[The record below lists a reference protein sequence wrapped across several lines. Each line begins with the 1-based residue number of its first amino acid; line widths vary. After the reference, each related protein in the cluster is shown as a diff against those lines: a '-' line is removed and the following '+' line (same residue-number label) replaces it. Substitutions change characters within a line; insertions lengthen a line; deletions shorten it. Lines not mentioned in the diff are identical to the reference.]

1 MKGKISLLTRKIFA
15 TVIAVAMSIPPT
27 AFANANE
34 PVVYTENSSIMG
46 IRENKEELPRIE
58 NTDKTKLSK
67 DLGSYNLEIKANLDP
82 SLTKI
87 NYTIKAKRKEK
98 LAEDKQGKLSLS
110 LTKTPS
116 SNLNDLQLISAN
128 TENQTNEPD
137 FKAEGLPSLVI
148 TSKAKDEIIYELS
161 ADVNKAKDQR
171 SYKLILSLAEE
182 AKSEVLAY
190 NLKVEKGLSLK
201 DGQEVE
207 TVELVNEDDESPLIK
222 GEYKKE
228 GILGGLFASQDSIT
242 WEAFILNEEENQ
254 EITYDFNL
262 DKNQDP
268 TNSKIAI
275 DYYEPTDKGFEIKR
289 EFSQTIDFAK
299 KIKFEIPKGH
309 LAKLTLKTKVSKKN
323 TKVKSYSLNNG
334 VVKNP
339 IYIEGNEEEKSNDDE
354 EPAQKEE
361 NKKYQKDPTDKGT
374 VEVKPT
380 ESNVESNPEAKP
392 QGKDSQTQIIATD
405 SSGKEIKIE
414 EKNQPVEENKK
425 PQISAL
431 ILNRDSLIARLKAEN
446 KLTNQLETAIA
457 DLADILNSYN
467 EEKIT
472 DQDLKDFTKFLAE
485 RNQLAKAELKSYL
498 EAILSGL
505 NKQTNKAANINYDE
519 IITYAYPEKKEAK
532 PQDKKPEAKKNEGQK
547 AEEKPAPSKES
558 QEKTP
563 PVKKEEPKANQEDK
577 PLQNEKSEA
586 VKTFDKDLAN
596 LKEEAKKEPAKK
608 SGIFEGLKSL
618 LGQTDLQK
626 ADKELKKA
634 LADKKNTLED
644 IQKLLDSF
652 KSKYNLSKA
661 DQAKL
666 MDDNGDAIRALIEK
680 TGYTGGHVFAVRG
693 ANQLTDKEK
702 ENLKNKKFTVLTR
715 FNTSNAGGAIQDYQY
730 FDIHLDNKLTV
741 KDPSSLED
749 IKYNGRVIAKPK
761 YINDKGENKIRYDI
775 QGQIPENISILLKI
789 PVDYNTDNITTLDQ
803 DGNFTVTNKVSGLGV
818 KAPKD
823 LLPQKVDRYGNLAG
837 TIIEPG
843 RGDVPE
849 LIESDDKSY
858 KVDMDAY
865 GIPDVK
871 DGVLKGFNWKATVL
885 STVDLQGIGLS
896 VNFTTVKGSGLGEIQ
911 NLTMDGANVTATSNN
926 LTNHTGIVDSINY
939 KPNKNTRELNFTFY
953 TPVTNKQESYML
965 DINAM
970 ANGKVGAKRVVGRQ
984 GYPKEKVEVLT
995 PSRVGMNNRTSILGE
1010 FPNQTD
1016 AKWTITDQV
1025 STGDNGK
1032 LPLES
1037 RQLGGGQSISSGKV
1051 AVYGVDTKKNSP
1063 TYGQMIQ
1070 VGSDESV
1077 SSIPDKETKPQNA
1090 QPVGSIVAYEYT
1102 TNLDGK
1108 PASSIGGVVISKNQD
1123 ILVDQYWGLEKGIN
1137 MPAQI
1142 IKAVDP
1148 RKQEGQDGYE
1158 LGSIT
1163 LQQSTNDDSNRQFT
1177 IPNVRVW
1184 DIDNSGNATRVQP
1197 AIKQDLPKEV
1207 NGYQFVENYNYYRQD
1222 LGDYYIHNRGVVKT
1236 EDKFG
1241 NFNLHKVGPEGED
1254 VPNATFRLFR
1264 GGEAITNSKGKA
1276 EFKNINPGVYYLT
1289 EIKAPPGYKL
1299 AEDTKI
1305 IVEKNGKVR
1314 ATGPDAEQ
1322 TGDEG
1327 ATQYFKHD
1335 KYPLFMNLM
1344 SYATKE
1350 KDGSVT
1356 TYIYLKPDEGGGT
1369 NQNTRLSIT
1378 GYDNSR
1384 KLDVEVYDVG
1394 PSLRSGLRQ
1403 AMNLQTGVE
1412 NNIGGPALNQPNR
1425 YPIKGESNVYDTNTQ
1440 KTGYQ
1445 IKIPYVRFGTNWG
1458 FLVKVKGTPSTR
1470 DGKISYDWLTDGDY
1484 DFTKNNAKIQKTI
1497 TPADPNIA
1505 NETIITVKDKK
1516 FDTKP
1521 IEVIKVTSKK
1531 KTLGGATFVLKNPDN
1546 DEILKTVKSVSEEGE
1561 NKGKVDFGKMPPGDY
1576 IIEEV
1581 AGPEGYIESQLVFD
1595 VHVNE
1600 ASEVTYKPRFKNG
1613 VGTPVAG
1620 VDYWI
1625 EDEVVADTQTKV
1637 DVITVD
1643 QSMKLSE
1650 NNAGETGIK
1659 EGVWEAYR
1667 YESYTYRANIKLRT
1681 SEPGKRFEIQ
1691 FDPNLDF
1698 TQYVNQ
1704 FPEIKNNGQV
1714 IAKPYF
1720 NYDTNLLTY
1729 VFTEASGSGEVIF
1742 DLVIDGV
1749 IPSKFYA
1756 KNSGEYDFTNIVAPG
1771 QDNVKGNQTNTVHVK
1786 AFYEDYDSPPS
1797 GNAPPQAY
1805 YFREV
1810 YKEGKDWYVK
1820 AIAYYN
1826 PKANAVGGRMD
1837 ARTFSFNWMST
1848 NWQSGNIAKWVG
1860 NGNTPAFELK
1870 NVKVYSVQPTV
1881 NNFKQK
1887 TSEPYMPLS
1896 MGVRPENDPS
1906 IYRLELNQDINDRF
1920 VYSRQ
1925 GSIGLTYDAN
1935 QIKSTGSLIDSRPLK
1950 IDIPAISK
1958 NNEGY
1963 VIDQTFKVTDLDKFR
1978 SMFRAFVMQ
1987 NSDKGDALKS
1997 AFASKVNVNEASAEQ
2012 NKKEIPKFYKQKVMM
2027 ANEAYVPTSFKIRK
2041 YNEADKT
2048 KNLAG
2053 AIFTLTNKDTGKSIA
2068 KKTGDDGIL
2077 TFDKLLPGVY
2087 RLLETQAPKGFIKSD
2102 KRWLVNV
2109 AKDGIVTITE
2119 VGFNSDGTSIIGK
2132 DLTLEVANKPEG
2144 QDFVVYKKGDQG
2156 QALAGAKFVI
2166 KKKDGKNYTEVGTGE
2181 SDINGLV
2188 KFKNTTGA
2196 DLKLTDGIYLLEETD
2211 PPTGYKKLDKKWVL
2225 VVGDNKVKVYDY
2237 IEGPDEETSSKANL
2251 SLLNEEGTHWVDM
2264 SKRSPAKFSGLNDP
2278 RWKGY
2283 INNSPIP
2290 YKLGTRI
2297 IGINKGAAQPY
2308 VIQRFVINPEAKNMG
2323 PSKVQIHRQPLWISN
2338 SDWYQGN
2345 EAYKVFELDKAVTEN
2360 VEDIKL
2366 EHYIAKELN
2375 LTASKVTKQGE
2386 TPERMEL
2393 NLPATTKPIIIDVK
2407 VPYKNE
2413 SEGVGLGIDYWE
2425 NVGTYNEKVYWKPDF
2440 YESVT
2445 DIPEGDEVTS
2455 NTQAGN
2461 IIGAYVSEGSLD
2473 VANERNRHEF
2483 EFTKVRET
2491 DLDGLSG
2498 ATFKLTGFEPK
2509 TETKWGKSGQDGKVS
2524 FKGLLPGKYKLEE
2537 EGAPQGYDGS
2547 NTDWTVTILED
2558 GKVYIKDNNPSNTVP
2573 NKNPEAQWQK
2583 VDVANS
2589 TMINKSD
2596 SVREEYKQNADKKIK
2611 THIIRI
2617 NKATKRIRQ
2626 VYVLNRLT
2634 ENLLDPTLELHS
2646 YPEKWD
2652 ITDKNTNIMSVT
2664 EVGQNATPD
2673 NLGKI
2678 GANVQYSTEI
2688 ISKKNHS
2695 RLVIKPKI
2703 SGEKTIAVV
2712 IETDLKDSAEIGGIG
2727 TGMDYNNQGNQYWG
2741 AELYKNLND
2750 FVLEQVEHPTVDK
2763 NTKLIIDGKDKSNEA
2778 QSTLRSANEETPAL
2792 LARENGILV
2801 RNYAFRS
2808 MDNDV
2813 TDLTSPLSSLK
2824 ARSASL
2830 NSFGGLAPRMARS
2843 IAPRSMTYSTRV
2855 ARAPRAEGVW
2865 EKVDPDSS
2873 TGRAGVAHSTDFME
2887 TKITEINKDKDRFK
2901 QSFLFKPKN
2910 GVTFD
2915 RKIEFHREPEKNK
2928 SGGGLDFRLTNGPVP
2943 VSSINVYEVDAGSTV
2958 DNISGKSLIT
2968 SIKPNQAR
2976 QPGTNIMRVYATIPS
2991 RIKGTILMEIE
3002 APYAEDGTLGIGADY
3017 QYDNP
3022 PASQFDKTKQWKDWA
3037 ADSYSTETKVNDKIQ
3052 ETTYSLTLN
3061 TPDGNGSLQVKVNG
3075 QLGKTTGIKQ
3085 GDQVEITAVPNQ
3097 EYKLGKLYLDD
3108 HAVVT
3113 NNNQFT
3119 FNMPAKDVKVRAE
3132 FMPILYDVT
3141 VIGNILHGK
3150 ITPNVNKAKAG
3161 EEVTVN
3167 VEPDPGYELTK
3178 LEYETEDS
3186 IDPVPIVGNK
3196 FTMPKS
3202 NVRLNATF
3210 EKSQVVPQT
3219 YKITTIKTTG
3229 GSIIAQ
3235 PNAKANETVR
3245 IQINPG
3251 VGNYSLVDGQVDVRT
3266 SDNSPVPVSYDDQ
3279 GPYFTMP
3286 ASDVTVSGQFQ
3297 RADLNNGYVVRIQD
3311 TANGRV
3317 TANPNRAW
3325 GGKEVTLTPSP
3336 ADGYKLKSWFAV
3348 SNGSRVQITDNKF
3361 KMPDGEVYIIPTFER
3376 DFDRKYTIGTDVSE
3390 GGTATPT
3397 QSSATAGQPIGMDIR
3412 PEEGYR
3418 LESVNVI
3425 DEHEIKA
3432 ADYNFLHNSF
3442 SMPAKNVIVKVT
3454 FKKIEYTIT
3463 KEQTEGGTVSI
3474 DKSTATKG
3482 ETVTIT
3488 VTPKEG
3494 YEVGQVTG
3502 DNIPIRLVDGKYP
3515 FKMPARDVTIRVT
3528 FNKKEVKPAQRY
3540 LIGVDGN
3547 PNRKVVVYTRTAP
3560 NESEAGKLVEFTVT
3574 PDPDYV
3580 ITDVYVKKLDGSGR
3594 NVEPLK
3600 QDGNKYSFTMPNTN
3614 VNIYA
3619 NVQYEQPPQGT
3630 LLVGINPNIT
3640 NGSVTTEPRRPY
3652 PNDKVRIT
3660 ATPKQDYSLESL
3672 SVTKQYGGTVD
3683 VKNDEQGPYFI
3694 MPDENVT
3701 VYATFRQGAAP
3712 NPDIPDVKPDDNEL
3726 GYLIYDPSNP
3736 NKIIKKKAMLTNRLA
3751 GLELKVYKKNINGRT
3766 LEGGEFKLFKTEAD
3780 YKTED
3785 KNFTPIT
3792 AVSGLDGRILFKD
3805 KDNQPVKLQKGYYV
3819 LEEINPPLGYKKASS
3834 KWKIE
3839 VKDDQGKMHATYFG
3853 PSQTPSQY
3861 LLSEKSKLQDD
3872 RLNTNLAIRTASKI
3886 THIDPDAKTFVQR
3899 VIIDLRGYTKTDKV
3913 NVQITPKY
3921 KRVEKDRP
3929 GVKPDTIEE
3938 GLKTAYRTTYKISK
3952 PDETLDTDYIL
3963 GYYDLSKPGVSMVNT
3978 ARWRPFDWGFDED
3991 QLNLDP
3997 GEVYF
4002 IDIEGYYDESLISGM
4017 AVNEKDVNGKPVAPH
4032 KNTKIKPED
4041 LAKLEMDI
4049 KFYEGARSFY
4059 QAVYNEKT
4067 QKIEWKTFPKASY
4080 QAGAAALANI
4090 KPKGW
4095 SDEYYNDRYQNWVG
4109 LEGGEIRPAF
4119 ANETLLK
4126 TLSTKADISGLYTTD
4141 NPKDKLEIPK
4151 EGLDIINDEETY
4163 NITFSKHGRDGEKS
4177 EGWESNGKKVT
4188 ENRLEGA
4195 IFKLQQYIQNDY
4207 VDVPGSYVSSAF
4219 NGYFGFRGLKPGRYR
4234 LVEVEAPKGYR
4245 PIRDAILYMTVS
4257 YEEPKTNVETG
4268 EITKGRGRI
4277 TLEYDNGNGIIEYN
4291 PAATTVEQ
4299 GKLVDY
4305 VTSATAKNMGKI
4317 INEKP
4322 GQGKVRINKEDGKGK
4337 PLAGAKFRLT
4347 RLGTDADTNP
4357 DSTGNED
4364 GGYIA
4369 TSENLNETATA
4380 TVAKKDEVNPVVKNG
4395 KVLTLDPVR
4404 VGAKKIN
4411 GETISNAKV
4420 TVTFPGGKTV
4430 EIKTP
4435 NSGKFT
4441 VDVPRDIVLKENDII
4456 TASINE
4462 LGVAIFDKLP
4472 IGNYILE
4479 EIESPKGHKSNGQK
4493 WRFTVGGDG
4502 LDPYVNDTS
4511 TGGKDLTDKINLDD
4525 VNIKVQKTLD
4535 DDKTDTETSVH
4546 PHKAQSIG
4554 ITAKFKVPVDQE
4566 INPGDHFTV
4575 KLTKSVDLYGIYK
4588 DKPLGSLDIFADG
4601 VGTIAKAKYAK
4612 DTNTITYTFTEYAKT
4627 YTLTEFKTNLA
4638 TWINLDEIK
4647 KSTQNVKVG
4656 IGLGDKVSESKNYDV
4671 VYDIPAETSR
4681 HPYKYTEY
4689 YRYWYGTDY
4698 QTYDYWHN
4706 LTGKITEMDKT
4717 TGEFTQYYYIN
4728 RMKDKGWKNW
4738 TFRYNPYSS
4747 DETNTKRLSY
4757 ANVRVMKLNNNSE
4770 ANIEKSMPESF
4781 ALDINKDANLT
4792 EIYNQRFDRMGA
4804 TSFNFSGYED
4814 GKQPKGYM
4822 PNAGSDEGDSYIV
4835 EVKGKIPLSEIKEFE
4850 SVASIIV
4857 RGYTIAA
4864 RWDLARFEENKA
4876 VASAQL
4882 IIQAV
4887 NPENEIK
4894 FKKQDVDGNALK
4906 GAKFALYKKNGES
4919 WQKETDSEKTSG
4931 EDGIITYEKLSPGDY
4946 ALVEEEAPPGY
4957 NKIEGHVVEFN
4968 VSKIGLIT
4976 RKVKKAKPVGN
4987 KQGDTSETSDKP
4999 EDLIDEL
5006 IGDIPVDVV
5015 NFRNVDFVKLDK
5027 NNKTKKLANAKFAVY
5042 YKEGENDNY
5051 QEYKVKTT
5059 ENNEEVEKPLVVT
5072 SDNEGKFKLALN
5084 KNGYYALK
5092 EIDPPSGYARI
5103 NDYIH
5108 EFMIKD
5114 GRTLAKV
5121 ANPLKSSYYKS
5132 GKGYITSEVLAVD
5145 KENNTFKQ
5153 RLIINPDHK
5162 ELTMKEAESYLRI
5175 MENGWEIQP
5184 RDGANQDQKGGKIM
5198 VAVLKK
5204 DGNKTIDG
5212 LEAKDFAP
5220 HYAATSGRVGDNIGS
5235 RYSLRDLYGLLNG
5248 KVSTTDTLVV
5258 EYTGQ
5263 LKPESIKKDTNTQV
5277 ETLLPVNQL
5286 EDIILD
5292 YTVISELKYK
5302 LDLTNLAKEG
5312 PAYVDVNVAKTSP
5325 TEIENEEIHKI
5336 KFKKVDAIAKE
5347 DGTKTPLEGAEF
5359 ELWYKE
5365 KESDKKVKLNLYT
5378 KGNEKMWFKDGETV
5392 PAGYIGSTDKITSP
5406 QDGIVELDGLYKP
5419 GYYFIKEVKAPK
5431 GYSLPLTEDKIV
5443 KEFVIKKGKVYQKDD
5458 LEAETET
5465 KKPMMKVSRKKENNN
5480 VHYTFEINP
5489 EGKAVA
5495 NKDARLIFENAK
5507 LGSPVSLKVTYGNTS
5522 EVLSTDE
5529 FKGEIDLSKYFL
5541 AINEKTLSTSNTKIT
5556 IDYVASPSG
5565 TDEITVK
5572 SVLKGVNDT
5581 DIEINDTFSMKALET
5596 SASES
5601 QGKSY
5606 AYKPYEEPKADNSN
5620 LVEIENRKVELPKAR
5635 GTGNILTYTLAG
5647 LAVMLFGVY
5656 VYYRKKKVVA

>member
-98 LAEDKQGKLSLS
+98 LAEDKQGRLSLS

-361 NKKYQKDPTDKGT
+361 NKKYQKDPTDQGT
-374 VEVKPT
+374 VEVKPSET
-380 ESNVESNPEAKP
+380 KVEPNPEAKP

-472 DQDLKDFTKFLAE
+472 DQDLKDFTKSLAE
-485 RNQLAKAELKSYL
+485 RNQLAKADLKSYL

-505 NKQTNKAANINYDE
+505 NKQTNRAANINYDE

-652 KSKYNLSKA
+652 KTKYKLSKA

-775 QGQIPENISILLKI
+775 QGKIPENISILLKI

-871 DGVLKGFNWKATVL
+871 DGMLKGFNWKATVL

-1236 EDKFG
+1236 EEKFG
-1241 NFNLHKVGPEGED
+1241 NFTLHKVGPDKED

-1264 GGEAITNSKGKA
+1264 GGEAITNSEGKA

-1531 KTLGGATFVLKNPDN
+1531 ETLGGATFVLKNPDN
-1546 DEILKTVKSVSEEGE
+1546 DEILKTVKSVSEAGD

-1667 YESYTYRANIKLRT
+1667 YESYTYRANIKLKT

-1810 YKEGKDWYVK
+1810 YKEGEDWYVK

-2027 ANEAYVPTSFKIRK
+2027 ANEEYVPTQFKIRK

-2225 VVGDNKVKVYDY
+2225 VVKDNKVKVYDY

-2750 FVLEQVEHPTVDK
+2750 FVLEQVEHPRVDK
-2763 NTKLIIDGKDKSNEA
+2763 NTKLIIDGKDKSNDA
-2778 QSTLRSANEETPAL
+2778 QNLLRTANEETPAL
-2792 LARENGILV
+2792 LARENGIIA

-2813 TDLTSPLSSLK
+2813 TDLSGPLSSLE

-2830 NSFGGLAPRMARS
+2830 NSFRSLAPMMARS
-2843 IAPRSMTYSTRV
+2843 IAPRSMTYSTRA
-2855 ARAPRAEGVW
+2855 ARAPRAADVW
-2865 EKVDPDSS
+2865 EKVDQNRSINRTTS
-2873 TGRAGVAHSTDFME
+2873 NRATDNQ
-2887 TKITEINKDKDRFK
+2887 TRITEINKGQGKYR
-2901 QSFLFKPKN
+2901 QIFL
-2910 GVTFD
+2910 V
-2915 RKIEFHREPEKNK
+2915 NK
-2928 SGGGLDFRLTNGPVP
+2928 SGSGVDSPRYKFHSEPLGTSIIGKKYYGRPINFKVLRIRPVLSSSTIDNIQYDGNQTLRYNSDEVIPDGQYHRFQFRLATNDKRPIAIEVEYDYPKTGGEIGLGMDYYPSYRPDGVWAAEKYGSADDINCKHSVRITQPNEATIIPSSTLAKKGTKIDLTISPKTGYEGYDLDSLTVTDANGQNVP
-2943 VSSINVYEVDAGSTV
+2943 VTGTSFEMPDTDVTVMAVMKSAGQQT
-2958 DNISGKSLIT
+2958 
-2968 SIKPNQAR
+2968 KP
-2976 QPGTNIMRVYATIPS
+2976 
-2991 RIKGTILMEIE
+2991 
-3002 APYAEDGTLGIGADY
+3002 
-3017 QYDNP
+3017 
-3022 PASQFDKTKQWKDWA
+3022 
-3037 ADSYSTETKVNDKIQ
+3037 
-3052 ETTYSLTLN
+3052 
-3061 TPDGNGSLQVKVNG
+3061 
-3075 QLGKTTGIKQ
+3075 
-3085 GDQVEITAVPNQ
+3085 
-3097 EYKLGKLYLDD
+3097 
-3108 HAVVT
+3108 
-3113 NNNQFT
+3113 
-3119 FNMPAKDVKVRAE
+3119 
-3132 FMPILYDVT
+3132 YDVT

-3161 EEVTVN
+3161 DEVTVN

-3210 EKSQVVPQT
+3210 EKSQVVPQG

-3235 PNAKANETVR
+3235 PSAKPNETVR
-3245 IQINPG
+3245 ITINPG
-3251 VGNYSLVDGQVDVRT
+3251 AGNYSLVDGQVEVKR
-3266 SDNSPVPVSYDDQ
+3266 SDNSPVAVSYDDE

-3297 RADLNNGYVVRIQD
+3297 KANRDGYVVRIQD

-3317 TANPNRAW
+3317 TASQYHSWPE
-3325 GGKEVTLTPSP
+3325 KEITLTPSLEP
-3336 ADGYKLKSWFAV
+3336 GYKLTSLFAV
-3348 SNGSRVQITDNKF
+3348 SNGRRVQITDNKF
-3361 KMPDGEVYIIPTFER
+3361 KMPNGEVYIIPTFER
-3376 DFDRKYTIGTDVSE
+3376 DLNPQKYTINTDVSE

-3397 QSSATAGQPIGMDIR
+3397 QSTATASQTIGMDIR
-3412 PEEGYR
+3412 PEEGYE
-3418 LESVNVI
+3418 LDIVKVVDNQGNVVAEY
-3425 DEHEIKA
+3425 DS
-3432 ADYNFLHNSF
+3432 LHNSF

-3474 DKSTATKG
+3474 DKSKATKDDI
-3482 ETVTIT
+3482 VTIT
-3488 VTPKEG
+3488 VTPDEG

-3515 FKMPARDVTIRVT
+3515 FKMPARDVTIRVN
-3528 FNKKEVKPAQRY
+3528 FNKKEVVPKESY
-3540 LIGVDGN
+3540 FVGVNDNNIGK
-3547 PNRKVVVYTRTAP
+3547 KVVVYTKTEP
-3560 NESEAGKLVEFTVT
+3560 NKSEAGKLVEFTVT
-3574 PDPDYV
+3574 PFDDYE
-3580 ITDVYVKKLDGSGR
+3580 ITSVYVRLADGSG

-3600 QDGNKYSFTMPNTN
+3600 QEGNKYSFTMPNQA

-3619 NVQYEQPPQGT
+3619 NVKRVEPPQGT
-3630 LLVGINPNIT
+3630 FLVGINPSIT
-3640 NGSVTTEPRRPY
+3640 NGSVTTDPRRPY

-3660 ATPKQDYSLESL
+3660 ATPKQGYSLGSL
-3672 SVTKQYGGTVD
+3672 SVTKRYGGNVEIEHDTL
-3683 VKNDEQGPYFI
+3683 GAYFI
-3694 MPDENVT
+3694 MPAEDVT
-3701 VYATFRQGAAP
+3701 VYATFKEGQSP
-3712 NPDIPDVKPDDNEL
+3712 NPGGGDTPGGGSQVLPDSQEL

-3736 NKIIKKKAMLTNRLA
+3736 KGKKDAKLTNRLA
-3751 GLELKVYKKNINGRT
+3751 GLELKVYKRNINGRT
-3766 LEGGEFKLFKTEAD
+3766 LEGGEFKLIKTEAD

-4109 LEGGEIRPAF
+4109 LEGGKILPEF
-4119 ANETLLK
+4119 ANETPLK
-4126 TLSTKADISGLYTTD
+4126 TLLTKADISDLYTTE

-4177 EGWESNGKKVT
+4177 DGWESNGKKVT

-4420 TVTFPGGKTV
+4420 TVIFPENKKV
-4430 EIKTP
+4430 EITTP

-4441 VDVPRDIVLKENDII
+4441 VDVPRDIVLKENDTI
-4456 TASINE
+4456 TASIDE
-4462 LGVAIFDKLP
+4462 KGVAIFDKLP

-4502 LDPYVNDTS
+4502 LDPYANDTS
-4511 TGGKDLTDKINLDD
+4511 TGGNDLTGKITLEDNVKIN
-4525 VNIKVQKTLD
+4525 VQKTLD
-4535 DDKTDTETSVH
+4535 GDNTETETSVH

-4566 INPGDHFTV
+4566 INPGDYFTV
-4575 KLTKSVDLYGIYK
+4575 KLTDSIDLYGIYK

-4601 VGTIAKAKYAK
+4601 VGTIAKAKYDK
-4612 DTNTITYTFTEYAKT
+4612 QNSEITYTFTEYAKT

-4638 TWINLDEIK
+4638 TWINLDNIK

-4698 QTYDYWHN
+4698 QTYNYWHN

-4747 DETNTKRLSY
+4747 DKTNTKRLSY
-4757 ANVRVMKLNNNSE
+4757 ANVRVMKLNDNSD

-4781 ALDINKDANLT
+4781 ALDINKDTNLT

-4804 TSFNFSGYED
+4804 TSFNFSGYKN
-4814 GKQPKGYM
+4814 GNQPNGYM

-4906 GAKFALYKKNGES
+4906 GAIFALYKKNGES

-4957 NKIEGHVVEFN
+4957 NKIEGHAAEFN
-4968 VSKIGLIT
+4968 VSEIGIIT
-4976 RKVKKAKPVGN
+4976 RKVKKAKTVGN
-4987 KQGDTSETSDKP
+4987 NQGDTSETPGKP
-4999 EDLIDEL
+4999 DEYIDEQ

-5027 NNKTKKLANAKFAVY
+5027 NDKTKKLANAKFAVY

-5235 RYSLRDLYGLLNG
+5235 RYSLRNLYGLLNG

-5277 ETLLPVNQL
+5277 ETLLPVDQL
-5286 EDIILD
+5286 EDVILD

-5325 TEIENEEIHKI
+5325 TEIENEELHKI
-5336 KFKKVDAIAKE
+5336 KFRKVDAIAKE
-5347 DGTKTPLEGAEF
+5347 GGKKTPLEGAEF

-5365 KESDKKVKLNLYT
+5365 KESEDKVQLHLYT
-5378 KGNEKMWFKDGETV
+5378 KGDEKMWFKDGETV

-5443 KEFVIKKGKVYQKDD
+5443 KEFVIKRGKVYQKDD
-5458 LEAETET
+5458 LEAETKA
-5465 KKPMMKVSRKKENNN
+5465 KKPMMKVTRKKESNN

-5489 EGKAVA
+5489 EGKEVA

-5556 IDYVASPSG
+5556 IDYVASPLG

-5581 DIEINDTFSMKALET
+5581 DIEINDTFSMKALGNEK
-5596 SASES
+5596 SPSE
-5601 QGKSY
+5601 GKSY

-5635 GTGNILTYTLAG
+5635 GVGDALTYTLAG
-5647 LAVMLFGVY
+5647 LAVMLLGIY